1 MRSNLLNRVKNLE
14 DKVQVGKEEYLAF
27 INVLEINKDQ
37 VPGVRK
43 QLNDGV
49 PQKTALKDYTKKLIR
64 IMYSTPKDS
73 QIFVRNKDESLNDFL
88 HRVAEITGYDVK
100 SEYYNR

>member
-1 MRSNLLNRVKNLE
+1 MNRVKNLE
-14 DKVQVGKEEYLAF
+14 SKVQVGNEEYLVF
-27 INVLEINKDQ
+27 VNTLVINKDQ

-49 PQKTALKDYTKKLIR
+49 PQRTALKDCTKTLNR
-64 IMYSTPKDS
+64 VMYSTPKGT
-73 QIFVRNKDESLNDFL
+73 QIFRRNKDESLNDFL
-88 HRVAEITGYDVK
+88 HRVAEITGLDVK